1 MRHARLRDVGGRRM
15 TAGRELPPNQTR
27 ARLQDDPYLSPY
39 LGHLRHWKDRAE
51 EMKRRL
57 VGDSGTLESFASA
70 HEYYGLHRRAGKWI
84 FREWAPHAT
93 DIHLLGTFNKWKV
106 MPEYAMT
113 RIEDSG
119 DWQIELPGD
128 ALHHGDLYK
137 LQMTWP
143 HGGGERIPAYTRRV
157 VQDDKTKIFS
167 SQVWAPAEP
176 YQWKHPTFRRP
187 AVPALIYEAHV
198 GMALEEKR
206 TGTYREFREQILP
219 RVVAA
224 GYNTLQL
231 MAIMEH
237 PYYGSFGYHVSSF
250 FAASSRFGT
259 PEELKELIDAA
270 HGAGLSVIMDLI
282 HSHAVKNEVE
292 GLSHFDGTPYLYF
305 HDGPRGYHT
314 AWDSRCFDYGKVEV
328 LHFLLSN
335 CRFWLDEYKVDGFR
349 FDGVTSM
356 LYYDRGLGPAF
367 DSYGRYFDG
376 SVDSDAL
383 VYLHLANSLI
393 HSLRPDAIT
402 IAEDVSG
409 MPGLAAPESDGGCGF
424 DYRLAMGVPDCW
436 FKYVQDVPDENWNL
450 RHIWTEL
457 TNRRGEERTIGYA
470 ECHDQAIVGGK
481 TLIFSLID
489 AAMYGHMR
497 LQDRNLQV
505 ERGMALHK
513 MVRLATATA
522 ANHGYLNFIGNEFGH
537 PEWVDF
543 PREGNGWSYQYARRQ
558 WSLADHP
565 GLKYGQLAAFDREM
579 MALVGKAGWMTD
591 YRPRLLGIDGPA
603 GILAYERGGY
613 VFLFNF
619 HPHQSVTDYPVEL
632 FPGKFVWR
640 LDTDEERFGGQG
652 RIAHNQVFEAH
663 AIQHHDERHFGI
675 TVYLP
680 CRTAL
685 VLEYQRV

>member
-1 MRHARLRDVGGRRM
+1 MRHAGLRNVGGRRM
-15 TAGRELPPNQTR
+15 TGREIPPNQVR
-27 ARLQDDPYLSPY
+27 SRLQDDPYLAPF
-39 LGHLRHWKDRAE
+39 LGHLRHWKDRTDA
-51 EMKRRL
+51 MHHRL
-57 VGDSGTLESFASA
+57 VGESGSLQTFASA

-93 DIHLLGTFNKWKV
+93 DIHLTGTFNQWKLS
-106 MPEYAMT
+106 PEFAMT

-119 DWQIELPGD
+119 DWQLELPAN

-137 LQMTWP
+137 LHMTWP
-143 HGGGERIPAYTRRV
+143 HGHGERIPAYARRV
-157 VQDDKTKIFS
+157 VQDDETKIFS
-167 SQVWAPAEP
+167 AQVWAPPEP
-176 YQWKHPTFRRP
+176 YQWKHPEYRRP
-187 AVPALIYEAHV
+187 AGPALIYEAHV
-198 GMALEEKR
+198 GMALEAKC
-206 TGTYREFREQILP
+206 TGTYREFQEQVLP
-219 RVVAA
+219 RVVKA

-231 MAIMEH
+231 MAVMEH

-259 PEELKELIDAA
+259 PEELKSLVDAA
-270 HGAGLSVIMDLI
+270 HEAGLAVIMDMV
-282 HSHAVKNEVE
+282 HSHSVKNEIE
-292 GLSHFDGTPYLYF
+292 GLSRFDGTPYLYF

-356 LYYDRGLGPAF
+356 LYYDHGLGPAF
-367 DSYGRYFDG
+367 DSYDRYFDG
-376 SVDSDAL
+376 SVDPDAL

-409 MPGLAAPESDGGCGF
+409 MPGLGAPESEGGCGF

-436 FKYVQDVPDENWNL
+436 FKYVQDVPDEQWNL

-457 TNRRGEERTIGYA
+457 TNRRGDERTISYA

-489 AAMYGHMR
+489 EAMYKHMR
-497 LQDRNLQV
+497 LQDRDLRV

-513 MVRLATATA
+513 MIRLATATT

-543 PREGNGWSYQYARRQ
+543 PRDGNQWSYHHARRQ
-558 WSLADHP
+558 WSLADNP
-565 GLKYGQLAAFDREM
+565 NLKYQQLGAFDHDM
-579 MALVGKAGWMTD
+579 MRVVGTMGWLD
-591 YRPRLLGIDGPA
+591 QYKPRLLGIDGPA
-603 GILAYERGGY
+603 GILAFERGGY
-613 VFLFNF
+613 IFLFNF
-619 HPHQSVTDYPVEL
+619 HPSQSVTDYPVEL
-632 FPGKFVWR
+632 FPGKYVWK
-640 LDTDEERFGGQG
+640 LDTDEARFGGQN
-652 RIAHNQVFEAH
+652 RIQAGQVFEAH
-663 AIQHHDERHFGI
+663 AIQHHEERHYGI

-685 VLEYQRV
+685 VLQYSP